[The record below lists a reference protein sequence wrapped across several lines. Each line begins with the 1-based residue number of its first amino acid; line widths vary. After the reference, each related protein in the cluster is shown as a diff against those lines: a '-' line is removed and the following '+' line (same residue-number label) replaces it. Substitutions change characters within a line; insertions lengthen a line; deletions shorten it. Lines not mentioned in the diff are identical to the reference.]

1 MKLYQFSVT
10 VTLTPA
16 FSPARHNKKSG
27 VRVGGISDE
36 GVACSTGVDNFTSIT
51 VLVLDCFLF
60 QRPLTEFDVKAHKA
74 MDMGPSYAPHVVEKS

>member
-1 MKLYQFSVT
+1 MKLYQFSAT

-27 VRVGGISDE
+27 VRVRGISDE
-36 GVACSTGVDNFTSIT
+36 GVACSTGVDNFTSIA

-60 QRPLTEFDVKAHKA
+60 QRPLTEFDV
-74 MDMGPSYAPHVVEKS
+74 